1 MSLIQ
6 QIFAKKLLGAGISDM
21 WSWPSERLLFIQ
33 ERFTEYVPG
42 EKGY

>member
-6 QIFAKKLLGAGISDM
+6 QVLTKKLLGAGINEM
-21 WSWPSERLLFIQ
+21 WSWPSERLQFIQ

-42 EKGY
+42 VYS